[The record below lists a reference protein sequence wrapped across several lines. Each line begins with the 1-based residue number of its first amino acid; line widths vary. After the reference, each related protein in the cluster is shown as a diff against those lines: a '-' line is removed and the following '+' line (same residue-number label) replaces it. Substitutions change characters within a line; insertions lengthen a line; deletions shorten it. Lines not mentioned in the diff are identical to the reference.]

1 MRIQLTLLLLL
12 GWCMTA
18 LGQWSIGP
26 KVSYGFVSQSEQDI
40 RIIPASNDIPP
51 ILRYLG
57 GSSVKSVG
65 IMLYNNIGPGFL
77 QFEALG
83 TRYDQQYSSQDFLR
97 ANETPET
104 LHNES
109 RLVVELPVTAGIN
122 AKNFKLGLGP
132 VLEILVDKSTEL
144 RNLENYVDTES
155 DFNTGFQGI
164 VGYNIGKVH
173 IDLRYLHRFSSVV
186 DNFTIGN
193 DILKQNKSAN
203 RITLSVGMMFGS
215 GKALQDESEVLETAD
230 ELIEF

>member
-1 MRIQLTLLLLL
+1 
-12 GWCMTA
+12 
-18 LGQWSIGP
+18 
-26 KVSYGFVSQSEQDI
+26 
-40 RIIPASNDIPP
+40 
-51 ILRYLG
+51 
-57 GSSVKSVG
+57 
-65 IMLYNNIGPGFL
+65 MLYNNIGPGFL